1 MPERFGR
8 ALPFAAVLIPALTA
22 AMLMPRAFWIMDESF
37 AYLQVA
43 GLEQDFRLPP
53 ALPWPGSGSLGEAA
67 ESLRPLPRHYGF
79 VSGGRLYSQYNPLL
93 AIASMPFSLGG
104 RFFPGLFVVPA
115 AGAALLAALIASHL
129 RGRGFGLREAVLIP
143 ILGTPLFFFSQTF
156 WGHTAAIFL
165 GCCAFLASIRGRPWI
180 AALLLLPA
188 ALLREES
195 LVVLP
200 VLLVS
205 RSAPIRSRV
214 LAASLLALLLLICEK
229 ALTGSWLGTHM
240 GASGGEQALYGS
252 VGMGF
257 LERKAYVVA
266 SSLLLCLPGSPAAL
280 NVIAGA
286 ALWGIWVVSSSRWR
300 QSGIFFAA
308 GLSISAALLARG
320 LLRGFE
326 FLDVFWLKHPL
337 LVFPALWLVRPSR
350 EATWV
355 WPAAA
360 FIALVLV
367 MQPQHVQD
375 AAWGTR
381 LVLLP
386 LFLTVLGASR
396 SGRILPVI
404 LLGILSLCVSLGFL
418 GTRRTRSAE
427 LAAQASEAGG
437 AVIATSW
444 LLPGEFSL
452 LQAAGMP
459 VAFAETP
466 SDLHTALE
474 ALGPLDPVLAV
485 RAEDYPRLAEV
496 LGSWGMQPA
505 ITGGEEF
512 DPGLQVLLVEPWS
525 LSPPP

>member
-1 MPERFGR
+1 
-8 ALPFAAVLIPALTA
+8 
-22 AMLMPRAFWIMDESF
+22 
-37 AYLQVA
+37 
-43 GLEQDFRLPP
+43 
-53 ALPWPGSGSLGEAA
+53 
-67 ESLRPLPRHYGF
+67 
-79 VSGGRLYSQYNPLL
+79 
-93 AIASMPFSLGG
+93 
-104 RFFPGLFVVPA
+104 
-115 AGAALLAALIASHL
+115 
-129 RGRGFGLREAVLIP
+129 
-143 ILGTPLFFFSQTF
+143 
-156 WGHTAAIFL
+156 
-165 GCCAFLASIRGRPWI
+165 
-180 AALLLLPA
+180 
-188 ALLREES
+188 
-195 LVVLP
+195 
-200 VLLVS
+200 
-205 RSAPIRSRV
+205 
-214 LAASLLALLLLICEK
+214 
-229 ALTGSWLGTHM
+229 
-240 GASGGEQALYGS
+240 
-252 VGMGF
+252 
-257 LERKAYVVA
+257 
-266 SSLLLCLPGSPAAL
+266 
-280 NVIAGA
+280 
-286 ALWGIWVVSSSRWR
+286 
-300 QSGIFFAA
+300 
-308 GLSISAALLARG
+308 
-320 LLRGFE
+320 
-326 FLDVFWLKHPL
+326 
-337 LVFPALWLVRPSR
+337 VRPSR